1 MRKAFLALAIG
12 LGILCSNRAV
22 RADDVS
28 AMMAQADAAYAR
40 RGEDLTQDKIAM
52 LTYEK
57 AAGVD
62 PSHAVEA
69 YWKAARAAWW
79 LGEHD
84 AARADRLED
93 YQKGMDDARK
103 AIVLNPDSVE
113 AHFWLGGN
121 EGSYGDTKGVMKSLG
136 MVKPIRHEMAEV
148 IRIND
153 RYNNGSAYQIL
164 GVVDYKV
171 PGFIGGSKTRAK
183 EELQKAL
190 VMGPN
195 DPFHHYYMAEYWKIT
210 GDKEKLKAEL
220 NILRT
225 LQPSPDLLPETR
237 MLQERADQELK

>member
-1 MRKAFLALAIG
+1 MLIAG
-12 LGILCSNRAV
+12 LGIFSSSAAP
-22 RADDVS
+22 ADDASPLIV
-28 AMMAQADAAYAR
+28 QADAAYAKR
-40 RGEDLTQDKIAM
+40 EDVTQDKIAM

-57 AAGVD
+57 AALSD

-69 YWKAARAAWW
+69 SWKASRAAWW

-103 AIVLNPDSVE
+103 AIARNPDCVE
-113 AHFWLGGN
+113 AHFWLGAN

-153 RYNNGSAYQIL
+153 HYDNGSAYQIL

-171 PGFIGGSKTRAK
+171 PGFIGGNKTRAR

-190 VMGPN
+190 VIGPN

-210 GDKEKLKAEL
+210 GDKEKLNAEL
-220 NILRT
+220 VALRT
-225 LQPSPDLLPETR
+225 LQPTPDLIPETK
-237 MLQERADQELK
+237 MLQQRADRVLQ